1 MWFPNLVG
9 GLSAT
14 RHRQSINGLVLEAE
28 TPLSVYAMVSVTMLL
43 DISRE
48 FEIPEKSG
56 NPRRH
61 CCSVLLPT
69 SLQFYKLLSDAM
81 VYRKINGDMK
91 ERALYLLMEVGW
103 DIAEA

>member
-1 MWFPNLVG
+1 
-9 GLSAT
+9 
-14 RHRQSINGLVLEAE
+14 
-28 TPLSVYAMVSVTMLL
+28 MVSVTMLL
-43 DISRE
+43 GISRE
-48 FEIPEKSG
+48 FEISG

-81 VYRKINGDMK
+81 VYRKINSDMK
-91 ERALYLLMEVGW
+91 ERALYPLMEVGW